1 MESTSADEGNAET
14 RTPRSFIENCSIFGF
29 LSPLMHLKQACTHIL
44 EQLAEVCHQ
53 VEQEHFSRPVET
65 LGMST
70 VGQHIRHTLEFFI
83 CLERG
88 VERGLVNYDK
98 REHDKL
104 IETDKALAASTI
116 EAIKRFV
123 SGVAGDKPL
132 TLEVGYDLSK
142 EQYVTVQTNLSRE
155 LVYNI
160 EHAVHHMALIKIG
173 VREIAPYVQ
182 LPSDFGIAASTV
194 RYKEMA
200 GAPH

>member
-1 MESTSADEGNAET
+1 
-14 RTPRSFIENCSIFGF
+14 
-29 LSPLMHLKQACTHIL
+29 MHLKQACTHIL
-44 EQLAEVCHQ
+44 EQLTDVCRQ
-53 VEQEHFSRPVET
+53 VEHEHFSHPVEI

-88 VERGLVNYDK
+88 VERGVVNYDK

-104 IETDKALAASTI
+104 LETDKALAAATI
-116 EAIKRFV
+116 DAIKQFV
-123 SGVAGDKPL
+123 ARVAGDIPL
-132 TLEVGYDLSK
+132 NLEVGYDLAK
-142 EQYVTVQTNLSRE
+142 EQYITVQTNVSRE

-182 LPSDFGIAASTV
+182 LPSDFGIAASTI
-194 RYKEMA
+194 RFKEMA
-200 GAPH
+200 GAAH